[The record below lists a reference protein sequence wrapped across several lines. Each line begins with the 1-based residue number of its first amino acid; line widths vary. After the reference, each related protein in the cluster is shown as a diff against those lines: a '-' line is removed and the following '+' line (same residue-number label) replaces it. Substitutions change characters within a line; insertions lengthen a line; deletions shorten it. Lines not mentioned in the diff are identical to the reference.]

1 MSINVYDSL
10 FRTKKR
16 GCFCLTVSYYMLTV
30 KRSILACQ
38 STQEIISWSYNS
50 KLEVKEKRMNI
61 KEAGHLLAGMIAKQ
75 DAEYIEAHLE
85 ESEAS
90 HITYRGKDL
99 ESMDKTGAIG
109 GNVRALVN
117 GGWGFVSFNNLD
129 NLEDKVKQ
137 ALKQATYVGGGDAKV
152 GHILP
157 IVDRAKAEVWKN
169 PVEIPLAEKKHILD
183 EYNQIIWAVPK
194 LQTSV
199 IGYVDGYRK
208 YIYLNSVGSYIEQE
222 RADVTFRTTAI
233 AADNGEVQQVGLSLG
248 SRGDFNVIK
257 GLHNQVR
264 DMAQNAVR
272 MLSSPQ
278 AKGGEY
284 TVVLDPIL
292 AGVFVHEAF
301 GHLSEADHVYENPQL
316 REIMTLGK
324 KFGGE
329 HLNIVDGA
337 AVPGLRGSYKY
348 DDEGVPAEK
357 NYLIREGVLTGRL
370 HSRETAAKM
379 NEKLSGNARAVSYRY
394 PPIVRM
400 TNTYIEAG
408 RTAFKDMIADT
419 KEGIYVKNWYGG
431 TTSME
436 MFTFSAGEA
445 YMIRDGQI
453 AEMLRPVVL
462 TGNVFS
468 TLKNIDAIGNDLEMN
483 QGGGCGKGGQSPLA
497 VSNGS
502 PHIRIQRCLIGGK

>member
-1 MSINVYDSL
+1 
-10 FRTKKR
+10 
-16 GCFCLTVSYYMLTV
+16 
-30 KRSILACQ
+30 
-38 STQEIISWSYNS
+38 
-50 KLEVKEKRMNI
+50 MNI
-61 KEAGHLLAGMIAKQ
+61 QEAGRLLAGTIAKS

-90 HITYRGKDL
+90 HLTYRGKEL
-99 ESMDKTGAIG
+99 ESVDKTGAIG
-109 GNVRALVN
+109 GNVRALFK
-117 GGWGFVSFNNLD
+117 GGWGFVSFNSLD
-129 NLEDKVKQ
+129 DLEAKVKQ
-137 ALKQATYVGGGDAKV
+137 AVEQARYVSDGEAKIKSFPPVVEKAGVKVKQ
-152 GHILP
+152 
-157 IVDRAKAEVWKN
+157 N
-169 PVEIPLAEKKHILD
+169 PVNIPLADKKSILD
-183 EYNQIIWAVPK
+183 EYNQTIWAVPK

-199 IGYVDGYRK
+199 LGYADGYRK
-208 YIYLNSVGSYIEQE
+208 DIYINSTGSYIEQE
-222 RADVTFRTTAI
+222 RADVTLRAAAI
-233 AADNGEVQQVGLSLG
+233 AADGGEVQQAGISQGSL
-248 SRGDFNVIK
+248 GDFNAIK
-257 GLHNQVR
+257 GLHNQIR
-264 DMAQNAVR
+264 EMSRNAVK
-272 MLSSPQ
+272 MLSAPQ

-324 KFGGE
+324 TFGGA

-337 AVPGLRGSYKY
+337 AVPGLRGSYQY
-348 DDEGVPAEK
+348 DDEGIPAGK
-357 NYLIREGVLTGRL
+357 TYLIKEGILTGRL

-379 NEKLSGNARAVSYRY
+379 NEKLSGNARAISYRF

-400 TNTYIEAG
+400 TNTYIEPG
-408 RTAFKDMIADT
+408 KVSFKDMISDI

-445 YMIRDGQI
+445 YMIRNGQI

-468 TLKNIDAIGNDLEMN
+468 TLKNIDAIGNDLDMN
-483 QGGGCGKGGQSPLA
+483 QGGGCGKGGQSPLP

-502 PHIRIQRCLIGGK
+502 PHIRIQHCLIGGK